1 MNLPACLIV
10 ILATGVA
17 QPASSGRGA
26 ADDEFLA
33 LQRAFVV
40 LYESLRA
47 GGGVGPGDGAV
58 LRVFRQRA
66 ATFTAGHRDIPQSLA
81 MQLQV
86 SLWLADE
93 DRVSELY
100 SQLTTATDD
109 LDIGLAW
116 AAHAQGL
123 DDPRRVGA
131 VFTKLAGIFPGEKR
145 ILIDRAGFYAL
156 ANLFPRALEILESA
170 ELDPATE
177 PRGVIALSD
186 YLFAEHRFK
195 DAVAALESIPSDLLK
210 ADASVAGQVEALLDA
225 RREYPELWSREQQ
238 LRAAEASADD
248 LPRVELVTAQGRIV
262 MELFENEA
270 PNTVANFISLAE
282 SGYYEGIKFH
292 RVLPNFMAQAGDPN
306 TRDAAGGTAGT
317 GGPGYRIPDEFA
329 REGARKHFTG
339 TLSMAKTPGPD
350 TGGSQFFI
358 THTPTVHLNGKH
370 TVFGRVLSGLD
381 VARSI
386 EPNEVIV
393 SLSVLRKRDHDY
405 TPQKLPEAVAP
416 IAPTFTPTFTP
427 TFSPTNPIPSLLPTR
442 APPTSAPADGAS
454 DDQ

>member
-1 MNLPACLIV
+1 MSLPACLIV

-58 LRVFRQRA
+58 LGVFRQRA
-66 ATFTAGHRDIPQSLA
+66 ATFAAGHRDIPQALA

-93 DRVSELY
+93 DRASELY

-210 ADASVAGQVEALLDA
+210 ADASVAGEVEALLDA

-306 TRDAAGGTAGT
+306 TRDAADGTAGT

-416 IAPTFTPTFTP
+416 IAPTFTPTF
-427 TFSPTNPIPSLLPTR
+427 SPTNPIPSLLPTR

>member
-10 ILATGVA
+10 ILATATA
-17 QPASSGRGA
+17 QPASSGPGA
-26 ADDEFLA
+26 ADDEYLA
-33 LQRAFVV
+33 LHRAFVV

-47 GGGVGPGDGAV
+47 GGGVGSGDDAV
-58 LRVFRQRA
+58 IRVFRQRA
-66 ATFTAGHRDIPQSLA
+66 ATFAAGHPDFPQALA

-86 SLWLADE
+86 SLWLGDE

-100 SQLTTATDD
+100 AQLTTVTDD

-116 AAHAQGL
+116 ATHAQGL
-123 DDPRRVGA
+123 DDPRRVGE

-145 ILIDRAGFYAL
+145 ILIDWAGFYAL
-156 ANLFPRALEILESA
+156 ANLYPRALEILESA
-170 ELDPATE
+170 DLDPATE

-186 YLFAEHRFK
+186 YLFAEHRFPE
-195 DAVAALESIPSDLLK
+195 AVAALESIPADLLQD
-210 ADASVAGQVEALLDA
+210 DASLVGQVESLLDA

-238 LRAAEASADD
+238 VRVAEASADD
-248 LPRVELVTAQGRIV
+248 LPRVELVTARGRIV

-270 PNTVANFISLAE
+270 PNTVANFIVLAE

-292 RVLPNFMAQAGDPN
+292 RVLPNFMAQAGDRN
-306 TRDAAGGTAGT
+306 TRDGGAGAAGS

-329 REGARKHFTG
+329 RDGARQHFTG

-393 SLSVLRKRDHDY
+393 SLGVLRKRDHEY
-405 TPQKLPEAVAP
+405 EPQKLPEAVAP
-416 IAPTFTPTFTP
+416 ITPPISP
-427 TFSPTNPIPSLLPTR
+427 TFSPTFSPPNLTPSLR
-442 APPTSAPADGAS
+442 ATPEPPPTEPAEDES